1 MAKIVTLKESDST
14 TIYPVTKAAAV
25 DGLAP
30 EYAFKHLDTTQQ
42 ITSSTKAYL
51 TGLSYTVQE
60 GGAYLVILNGN
71 IQTYGNSN
79 TYPRI
84 GIYVDNVRKAYTCVH
99 VMDNPMLQLSYT
111 VAEVVTL
118 NPGQV
123 IKAGVENGA
132 SQVFEGNRLIVVQLA
147 DS

>member
-1 MAKIVTLKESDST
+1 MAKIVTLKESDGT

-42 ITSSTKAYL
+42 ITSNAKAYL

-60 GGAYLVILNGN
+60 GGAYLVIANGS
-71 IQTYGNSN
+71 IQTYNNMN

-84 GIYVDNVRKAYTCVH
+84 GVYVDDVRKAYTCLH
-99 VMDNPMLQLSYT
+99 VMDNPFLQLSYT
-111 VAEVVTL
+111 VTTVVTL
-118 NPGQV
+118 NAGQV
-123 IKAGVENGA
+123 IKVGIENGA